1 MPSIYMNAW
10 GIATLVCSVFTL
22 ILVVFLF
29 SLNSRLWYTRALAM
43 MYVGAFVMDLGFFLG
58 AVFPEPIGA
67 YHRYLTVPGALIGAF
82 FLSQFAFAYP
92 RQFKSK
98 FARVYVFWFLT
109 ILCGIV
115 AVGLTALFII
125 QTFGT
130 KPNFVLAGQVFN
142 FSKEAGR
149 SVARGIL
156 FQVFVFLIVSVVKC
170 FQLKGDERRTMI
182 QMTIALLLA
191 TLGPGIVNLF
201 HQRDALSHET
211 FQQFFVLFTLV
222 SYFVFTIVF
231 INNTVDRTSFMTKIL
246 GISVVT
252 MLLVIQAMSTVVT
265 LQQEKHFDQIHSKN
279 SHEYLLNGELP
290 VDAAYV
296 LSYPGRNAGVYD
308 ARELQ
313 NPDQIEIP
321 LKVFQAELVK
331 AIASG
336 EFAER
341 QARVINAL
349 NPELPDDVY
358 YSYFFRD
365 HDEDRIIEVGYPYTV
380 YREFIDAT
388 SRNIAYLALALVFV
402 ILVLYPIFFSRSLV
416 RPLNNLLEGV
426 GEVNTGNLLVKIP
439 VMVQDEIGYLSES
452 FNRMVKSI
460 LDSKNKLQEHADTL
474 EEKVE
479 ERTRDLNAK
488 MEEVQALKVQQDGD
502 YFLTALINKP
512 LMTNW
517 NKSRYVGTEFY
528 VEQKK
533 KFAFRERDSELGGDI
548 CITGNL
554 RFKNDSDRWV
564 LFVNGDAM
572 GKSMQGAGGA
582 IVLGTSMNNILSRS
596 AGQNRVIEESPEQWL
611 TDVYFELHNVFL
623 TFDGMMMASVAMG
636 LIHETTGRML
646 YVNAEHPWSAI
657 YRDGK
662 AHYIED
668 ELVLRKLG
676 SPSEFE
682 FRLQQHQLQA
692 GDVLFAGSDG
702 REDLDLTPGQSKRTI
717 NEDNDVFLRFIEK
730 AGGDLAGVVD
740 QVHGFGA
747 ITDDL
752 SILRIGFQELSAP
765 MAVSRAGAAG
775 ADAGHP
781 GGTAGRGANGGTA
794 EILGQARAKFAAG
807 RQLLENGDADGAI
820 ARLKEATELAPDY
833 KDPLRML
840 GQVHYDRR
848 EFEAAVPWF
857 ESFLELDND
866 AANVWF
872 LLSICF
878 KQARRFEDA
887 RNAGEK
893 VRELQPHRTANLINL
908 SDSYRVLG
916 DAPRARK
923 VIEEALKIEPDSR
936 AAQQVDGLLKSKGH

>member
-1 MPSIYMNAW
+1 MPSLYMNAW

-29 SLNSRLWYTRALAM
+29 SLNSRQWATRSLGC
-43 MYVGAFVMDLGFFLG
+43 MYIGAFIMDLGFFLG
-58 AVFPEPIGA
+58 AVFPEPLGA
-67 YHRYLTVPGALIGAF
+67 YHRYLTVPGALVGAF
-82 FLSQFAFAYP
+82 FLIQFAFAFP
-92 RQFKSK
+92 RPFKSK
-98 FARVYVFWFLT
+98 FARVYVFWTLT
-109 ILCGIV
+109 GLCALV
-115 AVGLTALFII
+115 AVGLTALFIA
-125 QTFGT
+125 QTIDT
-130 KPNFVLAGQVFN
+130 KPGFVLAGQLYN
-142 FSKEAGR
+142 FPKEVGR

-156 FQVFVFLIVSVVKC
+156 FEVLVFLIVAIVKAVH
-170 FQLKGDERRTMI
+170 LKGDERRTMI

-201 HQRDALSHET
+201 HQRGAVSHET
-211 FQQFFVLFTLV
+211 FQQFFVLFTLIG
-222 SYFVFTIVF
+222 YFVFTIVF
-231 INNTVDRTSFMTKIL
+231 INNTVDRTSFMTKIV

-252 MLLVIQAMSTVVT
+252 MLLVIQGMSTVVT

-279 SHEYLLNGELP
+279 AREFLLNGELP
-290 VDAAYV
+290 IDAAYV
-296 LSYPGRNAGVYD
+296 LSYPGRNAGVFD
-308 ARELQ
+308 ARVVQ

-321 LKVFQAELVK
+321 LKVFQAEMVK
-331 AIASG
+331 AVASG
-336 EFAER
+336 TFAER

-349 NPELPDDVY
+349 DPERADDVY

-365 HDEDRIIEVGYPYTV
+365 HQNDRVVEVGYQYTI
-380 YREFIDAT
+380 YRSFIDAT

-416 RPLNNLLEGV
+416 KPLNNLLEGV

-474 EEKVE
+474 EEKVQ

-533 KFAFRERDSELGGDI
+533 KFAFRDRDSELGGDI

-554 RFKNDSDRWV
+554 RFRDDSDRWV

-596 AGQNRVIEESPEQWL
+596 AGQNRVIEESPEEWL
-611 TDVYFELHNVFL
+611 TLTYTELHNVFL

-646 YVNAEHPWSAI
+646 YINAEHPWSAV

-662 AHYIED
+662 AFYIEH
-668 ELVLRKLG
+668 ELLLRKLG

-682 FRLQQHQLQA
+682 FHLQEHQLKP

-702 REDLDLTPGQSKRTI
+702 REDLDMTPGTEKRTI
-717 NEDNDVFLRFIEK
+717 NEDNDVFLRFIEQAK
-730 AGGDLAGVVD
+730 GDLAGVVD
-740 QVHGFGA
+740 EVHAFGA

-752 SILRIGFQELSAP
+752 SILRIGFQEATTP
-765 MAVSRAGAAG
+765 MASPAATGESTRAAG
-775 ADAGHP
+775 ADV
-781 GGTAGRGANGGTA
+781 
-794 EILGQARAKFAAG
+794 LSMARSKFATG
-807 RQLLENGDADGAI
+807 RQLLEQGDVDEAI
-820 ARLKEATELAPDY
+820 DNLKEAAKLAPDY
-833 KDPLRML
+833 KDPLRIL
-840 GQVHYDRR
+840 GQIHYDRR
-848 EFEAAVPWF
+848 EFEDAVPWF
-857 ESFLELDND
+857 ESYLELDND

-872 LLSICF
+872 LLSICY
-878 KQARRFEDA
+878 KQERRFENA

-916 DAPRARK
+916 DAARART

-936 AAQQVDGLLKSKGH
+936 AAQQVDSLLKSKGH

>member
-10 GIATLVCSVFTL
+10 GIATLVCCVFTL

-29 SLNSRLWYTRALAM
+29 SLNSRLWYTRALAW
-43 MYVGAFVMDLGFFLG
+43 MYIGAFVMDLGFFLG
-58 AVFPEPIGA
+58 AVFPEPTGA
-67 YHRYLTVPGALIGAF
+67 YHRYLTVPGALFGAF
-82 FLSQFAFAYP
+82 FLVQFAFAYP
-92 RQFKSK
+92 RKFESK
-98 FARVYVFWFLT
+98 FARVYIFWTVTGLCLLT
-109 ILCGIV
+109 
-115 AVGLTALFII
+115 AVGLSALFII
-125 QTFGT
+125 QTIDT
-130 KPNFVLAGQVFN
+130 KPGFVLAGQLYN
-142 FSKEAGR
+142 FPKDVGR

-156 FQVFVFLIVSVVKC
+156 LEVFIFLIVAIVKC
-170 FQLKGDERRTMI
+170 FHITREERRTMI

-191 TLGPGIVNLF
+191 TLGPGIVNLM
-201 HQRDALSHET
+201 HQRGALSHET

-279 SHEYLLNGELP
+279 SREYLLNGELP
-290 VDAAYV
+290 IDAAYV
-296 LSYPGRNAGVYD
+296 LSYPGRNSEIYD
-308 ARELQ
+308 ARVLQ
-313 NPDQIEIP
+313 NPDQIDIP
-321 LKVFQAELVK
+321 LKEFQAELVK
-331 AIASG
+331 SVATGS
-336 EFAER
+336 FADR
-341 QARVINAL
+341 QARVINRL
-349 NPELPDDVY
+349 DPDKDDVVY

-365 HDEDRIIEVGYPYTV
+365 HADDRIIEVGYPYLI
-380 YREFIDAT
+380 YRSFIDAT

-452 FNRMVKSI
+452 FNRMVRSI

-474 EEKVE
+474 EEKVQ

-554 RFKNDSDRWV
+554 RFKDDSDRWV

-636 LIHETTGRML
+636 LIHETTGRMI
-646 YVNAEHPWSAI
+646 YINAEHPWSAI

-662 AHYIED
+662 AFYIEN
-668 ELVLRKLG
+668 ELLLRKLG

-682 FRLQQHQLQA
+682 FQLQEHQLQS
-692 GDVLFAGSDG
+692 GDVLYAGSDG
-702 REDLDLTPGQSKRTI
+702 REDLDMTPGEEKRTI
-717 NEDNDVFLRFIEK
+717 NEDNDVFLRFIET

-752 SILRIGFQELSAP
+752 SILRIGFQEATAP
-765 MAVSRAGAAG
+765 MAATSAQAKDGEANATGAGTSAG
-775 ADAGHP
+775 DSAD
-781 GGTAGRGANGGTA
+781 
-794 EILGQARAKFAAG
+794 ILAQARAKFADG
-807 RQLLENGDADGAI
+807 RRLLENGDADA
-820 ARLKEATELAPDY
+820 AVAELKAATELAPDY

-840 GQVHYDRR
+840 GQVYYDRR
-848 EFEAAVPWF
+848 EYAAAVPWF
-857 ESFLELDND
+857 ESYLELDND

-878 KQARRFEDA
+878 KQTRRFEDA

-916 DAPRARK
+916 DATRART
-923 VIEEALKIEPDSR
+923 VIDEALQIEPDSR
-936 AAQQVDGLLKSKGH
+936 TAQQVDSLLKSKGH